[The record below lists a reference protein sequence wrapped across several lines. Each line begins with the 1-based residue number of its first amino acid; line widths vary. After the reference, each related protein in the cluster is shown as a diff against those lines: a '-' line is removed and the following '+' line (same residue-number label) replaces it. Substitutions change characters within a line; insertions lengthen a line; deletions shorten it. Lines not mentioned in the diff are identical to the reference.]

1 MPLLKGKI
9 TLKEQLNM
17 QFVFEHAQ
25 LAATNTDTSTPF
37 TALIGC
43 CFYICLSKTLSTPDA
58 VYFRHQSCS
67 FVCFYLIEKRLFCSP
82 ATFTYMC

>member
-37 TALIGC
+37 TALIG
-43 CFYICLSKTLSTPDA
+43 
-58 VYFRHQSCS
+58 
-67 FVCFYLIEKRLFCSP
+67 
-82 ATFTYMC
+82 